1 MYLCCFNSF
10 LNLSKGF
17 VEIIIIIV
25 IIHIMINIIIRKS
38 HNKNKKWDAVF
49 NNSKVIPF
57 GAAGYSDY
65 TINKNPIQRANYL
78 KRHSNEDWTRTN
90 IESAAWLSRWLL
102 WEKQTLSEAIKH
114 AHTVY
119 RGVKFSLYT

>member
-25 IIHIMINIIIRKS
+25 IIHIMMNIIIRKS

-49 NNSKVIPF
+49 NNSKVISF
-57 GAAGYSDY
+57 GAAGYSF

-78 KRHSNEDWTRTN
+78 RRHSNEDWTRTN
-90 IESAAWLSRWLL
+90 LESAAWLSRWLL

-114 AHTVY
+114 ANTMY
-119 RGVKFSLYT
+119 RGVKFSLYN